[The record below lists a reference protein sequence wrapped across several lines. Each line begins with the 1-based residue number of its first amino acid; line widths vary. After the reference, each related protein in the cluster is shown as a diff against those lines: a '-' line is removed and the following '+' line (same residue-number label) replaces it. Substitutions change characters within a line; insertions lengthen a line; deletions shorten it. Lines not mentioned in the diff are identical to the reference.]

1 MQDKD
6 TAVASAHDHP
16 HHISMP
22 SSELTGAGEHEFSEG
37 VGALPGRVDEF
48 DVTELPGVSRQP
60 RASSLLRRCH
70 SQRCVHI
77 CHICIELS
85 PGSLPS
91 QEPTGAQPF
100 EHSNGV
106 GTLQRD

>member
-37 VGALPGRVDEF
+37 VGALPGRVDES
-48 DVTELPGVSRQP
+48 DVTELPGQENGTTFQT
-60 RASSLLRRCH
+60 ASAVIPLTTAITANGAYTSISSH
-70 SQRCVHI
+70 A
-77 CHICIELS
+77 CIEL
-85 PGSLPS
+85 LR
-91 QEPTGAQPF
+91 A
-100 EHSNGV
+100 
-106 GTLQRD
+106 